1 MKFIDKNT
9 LLLEKELNELDLFV
23 LVFVNI
29 LEKHT
34 RYLIIS
40 GYVSLLF
47 GRTRTTEDV
56 DIFIEEVSKEKFIQI
71 YKALRQN
78 YWCLNAEDVDEIYE
92 YLLEGLSIRFA
103 KQHQTVPNFEI
114 KFARKQH
121 DKEALQNPLMVKTAR
136 GDLRISSLEQQIAYK
151 KYYLKSDK
159 DLEDAAHLEKIFK
172 EHLDTNKIES
182 YRKIIEHEL
191 S

>member
-1 MKFIDKNT
+1 MKFINKNT
-9 LLLEKELNELDLFV
+9 ILLEKELNELDLFV

-29 LEKHT
+29 LKKHT
-34 RYLIIS
+34 KYLIIS

-56 DIFIEEVSKEKFIQI
+56 DIFIEEISKEKFTKLYID
-71 YKALRQN
+71 LRQN
-78 YWCLNAEDVDEIYE
+78 YWCLNAEDVHEIYD
-92 YLLEGLSIRFA
+92 YLAEGLSIRFA
-103 KQHQTVPNFEI
+103 KQHQIIPNFEI

-121 DKEALQNPLMVKTAR
+121 DKEALQNPLIVKTAQ

-159 DLEDAAHLEKIFK
+159 DLEDAAHLENIFK
-172 EHLDTNKIES
+172 EQLDTKKMEE
-182 YRKIIEHEL
+182 YKKIIQHEL